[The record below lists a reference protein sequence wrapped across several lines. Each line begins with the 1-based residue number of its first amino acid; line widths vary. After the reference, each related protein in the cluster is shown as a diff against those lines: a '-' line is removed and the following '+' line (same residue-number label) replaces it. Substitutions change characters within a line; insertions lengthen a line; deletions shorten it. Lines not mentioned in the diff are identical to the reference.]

1 MREMGMITIER
12 RGEFIKAAFKVIIE
26 NGGQLQVK
34 KILSLVE
41 EKMEF
46 TDYELERFKKSG
58 QIRWQTNLQW
68 YSVDCVSA
76 GWLRKKNG
84 VWYITPEG
92 EEAMKLSPKEFM
104 TTASKAY
111 RKAYKK
117 AKAEK
122 EQKEAAETSDANTT
136 EESADRSRITA
147 FENAVEQATDE
158 IREFIAKMDG
168 YTFQDAVGA
177 LLRAM
182 GYHTPFIAPRGKD
195 GGIDVI
201 AYSDPFGTSTPR
213 IKVQVKCKAQKTNVQ
228 EVRQLKGLLQNEGDA
243 GIFVS
248 TGGFTPDALRAIRDS
263 SIHIEAI
270 DLDRFIELWQEY
282 YEKIAEVDKALL
294 QLRKIYFLSPE

>member
-1 MREMGMITIER
+1 MPIITGER
-12 RGEFIKAAFKVIIE
+12 IGEFVKTAFKVIIE

-34 KILSLVE
+34 KILALVE
-41 EKMEF
+41 KKMEF
-46 TDYELERFKKSG
+46 TDYELERFEKSG
-58 QIRWQTNLQW
+58 QIKWQTKLRFF
-68 YSVDCVSA
+68 SIDCVGA
-76 GWLRKKNG
+76 GWLLKKNG

-92 EEAMKLSPKEFM
+92 EKAMKLSPKELY
-104 TTASKAY
+104 TTARRAYMKAY
-111 RKAYKK
+111 RKAK
-117 AKAEK
+117 AGK
-122 EQKEAAETSDANTT
+122 EQREEAEISDTNTT

-158 IREFIAKMDG
+158 IREFIVKMDG

-182 GYHTPFIAPRGKD
+182 GYHKPFIAPRGKD
-195 GGIDVI
+195 GGIDII
-201 AYSDPFGTSTPR
+201 AYSDPFGTRIPR
-213 IKVQVKCKAQKTNVQ
+213 IKVQVKCRVQKTSVPEIQ
-228 EVRQLKGLLQNEGDA
+228 QLKGLLQNDGDA

-248 TGGFTPDALRAIRDS
+248 TGGFTSAALRAIRDS

-282 YEKIAEVDKALL
+282 YEKIAEEDKALL